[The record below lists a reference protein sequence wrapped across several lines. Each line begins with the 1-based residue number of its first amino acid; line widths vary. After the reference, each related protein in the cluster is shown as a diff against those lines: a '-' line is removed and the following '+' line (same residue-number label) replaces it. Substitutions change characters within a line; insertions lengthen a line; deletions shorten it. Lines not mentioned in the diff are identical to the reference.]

1 MERLAV
7 HRLSHG
13 KPPVVILQY
22 PGMDTGDIVLAAPLY
37 PAGAA
42 LPMEIIT
49 PEVVLNGDRFILGV
63 HLLAGIRKSS
73 LEGRMGDLLAY
84 EYDISRALSR
94 LFFGT

>member
-42 LPMEIIT
+42 MPMEIIT
-49 PEVVLNGDRFILGV
+49 PEVALNGDRFILGV

-84 EYDISRALSR
+84 EYEISRALSR
-94 LFFGT
+94 LFFGN

>member
-22 PGMDTGDIVLAAPLY
+22 PSMDTGDIV
-37 PAGAA
+37 
-42 LPMEIIT
+42 
-49 PEVVLNGDRFILGV
+49 
-63 HLLAGIRKSS
+63 LAGIRKSS

-84 EYDISRALSR
+84 EYEISRALSR
-94 LFFGT
+94 LFFGN